1 MNTEPKPTT
10 HEAYAPVIVKL
21 LQGAIYDDN
30 QKVWND
36 LLQHQFEVS
45 QYFEKIAVELI
56 VERQD
61 GYAYIRQVPIDEENN
76 TIGLVRRM
84 PLSYELSL
92 LCVLLRMLI
101 DDFEVSNTDQHNLYI
116 SHKRL
121 KEELEIFFKEQS
133 HKVRMLK
140 ELDRYIEQAEG
151 LGFLKVIDKDT
162 KVKDEIQYEVRRIIK
177 ARITNDKLEEFK
189 RKLQQD
195 V

>member
-1 MNTEPKPTT
+1 MSEVKPTT
-10 HEAYAPVIVKL
+10 HEVYAPVIVKL
-21 LQGAIYDDN
+21 LQGAVYDDN

-36 LLQHQFEVS
+36 LLQYQFEVS

-56 VERQD
+56 VERQE

-76 TIGLVRRM
+76 TIGLVRRIPM
-84 PLSYELSL
+84 SYELSL

>member
-1 MNTEPKPTT
+1 MTETKPTI
-10 HEAYAPVIVKL
+10 HEPYASVIVKL
-21 LQGAIYDDN
+21 LQGAVYDDN
-30 QKVWND
+30 PKIWND
-36 LLQHQFEVS
+36 LLQYRFEVS

-56 VERQD
+56 VEKQD
-61 GYAYIRQVPIDEENN
+61 GYAYIRQVPIDEENT

-84 PLSYELSL
+84 PLTYELSL

-101 DDFEVSNTDQHNLYI
+101 DDFEVNNTDQHNLYI

-177 ARITNDKLEEFK
+177 AKITNDKLEEFK

>member
-45 QYFEKIAVELI
+45 QYFEKIAIELI
-56 VERQD
+56 IERQD
-61 GYAYIRQVPIDEENN
+61 GYAYIRQIPIDEENN

-101 DDFEVSNTDQHNLYI
+101 DDFEVRNTDQHNLYI

-151 LGFLKVIDKDT
+151 LGFLKIIDKDT

-189 RKLQQD
+189 RKLQED

>member
-1 MNTEPKPTT
+1 MSEAKPTT
-10 HEAYAPVIVKL
+10 HETYAPVIVKL
-21 LQGAIYDDN
+21 LQGAVYDDN
-30 QKVWND
+30 TKVWND
-36 LLQHQFEVS
+36 LLQYQFEIS

-56 VERQD
+56 VEKQD
-61 GYAYIRQVPIDEENN
+61 GYAYIRQIPIDEEGN
-76 TIGLVRRM
+76 TIGLVRRIPM
-84 PLSYELSL
+84 KYELSL

-121 KEELEIFFKEQS
+121 KEELEIFFKEKS
-133 HKVRMLK
+133 HKVKMIK

-151 LGFLKVIDKDT
+151 LGFLKAIDKDT
-162 KVKDEIQYEVRRIIK
+162 KVKDEIQYEVKRIIK
-177 ARITNDKLEEFK
+177 AKITNDKLEEFK

>member
-1 MNTEPKPTT
+1 MSEAKPTT
-10 HEAYAPVIVKL
+10 HEPYAPVIVKL
-21 LQGAIYDDN
+21 LQGAAYDDN
-30 QKVWND
+30 AKVWND
-36 LLQHQFEVS
+36 LLQYQFEVS

-56 VERQD
+56 VEKQD
-61 GYAYIRQVPIDEENN
+61 GYAYIKQVPIDEEDN

-84 PLSYELSL
+84 PMKYELSL

-121 KEELEIFFKEQS
+121 KEELEIFFKEKS
-133 HKVRMLK
+133 HKVKMIK

>member
-1 MNTEPKPTT
+1 MIGTKSTT
-10 HEAYAPVIVKL
+10 HEVYAPVIVKL
-21 LQGAIYDDN
+21 LQGAVYDDN

-36 LLQHQFEVS
+36 LLQYQFEVS

-61 GYAYIRQVPIDEENN
+61 GYAYIRQIPIDEENT
-76 TIGLVRRM
+76 TIGLVRRIPM
-84 PLSYELSL
+84 SYELSL

-101 DDFEVSNTDQHNLYI
+101 DDFEVSNTDQRNLYI

-121 KEELEIFFKEQS
+121 REELEIFFKEQA

-151 LGFLKVIDKDT
+151 LGFLKVMDRDT
-162 KVKDEIQYEVRRIIK
+162 KLKDEIQYEVRRIIK

-189 RKLQQD
+189 RKLQED

>member
-1 MNTEPKPTT
+1 MSEAKPTT
-10 HEAYAPVIVKL
+10 HESYAPVIVKL
-21 LQGAIYDDN
+21 LQGAVYDDN
-30 QKVWND
+30 TKVWND
-36 LLQHQFEVS
+36 LLQYQFEVS

-56 VERQD
+56 VEKQD
-61 GYAYIRQVPIDEENN
+61 GYAYIKQVPIDEEDN
-76 TIGLVRRM
+76 TIGLVRRIPM
-84 PLSYELSL
+84 KYELSL

-121 KEELEIFFKEQS
+121 KEELEIFFKEKS
-133 HKVRMLK
+133 HKVKMIK

-151 LGFLKVIDKDT
+151 LGFLKAIDKDT

>member
-1 MNTEPKPTT
+1 MIEIKPATYEP
-10 HEAYAPVIVKL
+10 YASVIVKL
-21 LQGAIYDDN
+21 LQGAVYDDN
-30 QKVWND
+30 TKVWND
-36 LLQHQFEVS
+36 LLQYQFDIA

-76 TIGLVRRM
+76 TVGLVRRM
-84 PLSYELSL
+84 PMTYELSL

-101 DDFEVSNTDQHNLYI
+101 DDFEVSNTDQRNLYI

-121 KEELEIFFKEQS
+121 REELEIFFKEQA
-133 HKVRMLK
+133 HKVKMLK
-140 ELDRYIEQAEG
+140 ELDRYIEQAES
-151 LGFLKVIDKDT
+151 LGFLKITDKDT

-177 ARITNDKLEEFK
+177 AKITNDKLADFK

>member
-1 MNTEPKPTT
+1 MSETKPTIY
-10 HEAYAPVIVKL
+10 EPYAPLIVKL
-21 LQGAIYDDN
+21 LQGAVYDDN
-30 QKVWND
+30 PKIWND
-36 LLQHQFEVS
+36 LLQYQFEVS
-45 QYFEKIAVELI
+45 QYFEKIAIELI

-84 PLSYELSL
+84 PMTYELSL

-140 ELDRYIEQAEG
+140 ELDRFIEQAEG

-162 KVKDEIQYEVRRIIK
+162 KVKDEVQYEVRRIIK
-177 ARITNDKLEEFK
+177 AKITNDKLEEFK

>member
-1 MNTEPKPTT
+1 MSEPKPTT
-10 HEAYAPVIVKL
+10 HEPYAPVIVKL
-21 LQGAIYDDN
+21 LQGAVYDDSP
-30 QKVWND
+30 KIWND
-36 LLQHQFEVS
+36 LLQYQFEIS

-56 VERQD
+56 VEKQD
-61 GYAYIRQVPIDEENN
+61 GYAYIKQISIDEENN

-84 PLSYELSL
+84 PMTYELSL

-116 SHKRL
+116 SHKQL

-151 LGFLKVIDKDT
+151 LGFLKVIAKDT
-162 KVKDEIQYEVRRIIK
+162 KVKDEFQYEVRRIIK
-177 ARITNDKLEEFK
+177 AKITNDKLEEFK

>member
-1 MNTEPKPTT
+1 MSEPKPTT
-10 HEAYAPVIVKL
+10 HEPYAPVIVKL
-21 LQGAIYDDN
+21 LQGAVYDDSP
-30 QKVWND
+30 KIWND
-36 LLQHQFEVS
+36 LLQYQFEIS

-56 VERQD
+56 VEKQD
-61 GYAYIRQVPIDEENN
+61 GYAYIKQISIDEENN

-84 PLSYELSL
+84 PMTYELSL

-162 KVKDEIQYEVRRIIK
+162 KIKDEFQYEVRRIIK
-177 ARITNDKLEEFK
+177 AKITNDKLEEFK
-189 RKLQQD
+189 RKLRQD

>member
-1 MNTEPKPTT
+1 MSTEPKPTT
-10 HEAYAPVIVKL
+10 YEAFAPVIVKL
-21 LQGAIYDDN
+21 LQGAVYDDN

-36 LLQHQFEVS
+36 LLQYQFEVS

-61 GYAYIRQVPIDEENN
+61 GYAYIRQIPIDEENN

-101 DDFEVSNTDQHNLYI
+101 DDFEVSNTDQRNLYI

-140 ELDRYIEQAEG
+140 ELDRYIDQAEG

>member
-1 MNTEPKPTT
+1 MSTELKQTN
-10 HEAYAPVIVKL
+10 HEPYAPVIVKL
-21 LQGAIYDDN
+21 LQGAVYVDN
-30 QKVWND
+30 QGVWND
-36 LLQHQFEVS
+36 LLQYQFEVS

-61 GYAYIRQVPIDEENN
+61 GYAYIRQIPIDEENN

-101 DDFEVSNTDQHNLYI
+101 DDFEVSNTDQKNLYI

-121 KEELEIFFKEQS
+121 KEELEIFFIEQS

-140 ELDRYIEQAEG
+140 ELDRYIEQAED

-189 RKLQQD
+189 RKLQQN

>member
-1 MNTEPKPTT
+1 MSETKSTT
-10 HEAYAPVIVKL
+10 HEVYAPVIVKL

-36 LLQHQFEVS
+36 LLQYQFEVS

-61 GYAYIRQVPIDEENN
+61 GYAYIRQIPIDEENT
-76 TIGLVRRM
+76 TIGLVRRIPM
-84 PLSYELSL
+84 SYELSL

-101 DDFEVSNTDQHNLYI
+101 DDFEVSNTDQRNLYI

-121 KEELEIFFKEQS
+121 REELEIFFKEQA

-151 LGFLKVIDKDT
+151 LGFLKVMDRDT
-162 KVKDEIQYEVRRIIK
+162 KLKDEIQYEVRRIIK

-189 RKLQQD
+189 RKLQED

>member
-1 MNTEPKPTT
+1 MSEPKPTT
-10 HEAYAPVIVKL
+10 HEPYAPVIVKL
-21 LQGAIYDDN
+21 LQGAVYDDSP
-30 QKVWND
+30 KIWND
-36 LLQHQFEVS
+36 LLQYQFEIS

-56 VERQD
+56 VEKQD
-61 GYAYIRQVPIDEENN
+61 GYAYIKQISIDEENN

-84 PLSYELSL
+84 PMTYELSL

-101 DDFEVSNTDQHNLYI
+101 DDFEVSNTDQQNLYI

-162 KVKDEIQYEVRRIIK
+162 KVKDEFQYEVRRIIK
-177 ARITNDKLEEFK
+177 AKITNDKLEEFK

>member
-1 MNTEPKPTT
+1 MSEAKPTT
-10 HEAYAPVIVKL
+10 HELYAPLIVKL
-21 LQGAIYDDN
+21 LQGAVYDDN
-30 QKVWND
+30 PKVWND
-36 LLQHQFEVS
+36 LLHYRFEVS

-61 GYAYIRQVPIDEENN
+61 GYAYIRQIPIDEENN
-76 TIGLVRRM
+76 TIGLVRRIPM
-84 PLSYELSL
+84 SYELSL

-177 ARITNDKLEEFK
+177 ARITNEKLEEFK

>member
-1 MNTEPKPTT
+1 MSEPKPTT
-10 HEAYAPVIVKL
+10 HEPYAPVIVKL
-21 LQGAIYDDN
+21 LQGAVYDDSP
-30 QKVWND
+30 KIWND
-36 LLQHQFEVS
+36 LLQYQFEIS

-56 VERQD
+56 VEKQD
-61 GYAYIRQVPIDEENN
+61 GYAYIKQISIDEENN

-84 PLSYELSL
+84 PMTYELSL

-101 DDFEVSNTDQHNLYI
+101 DDFEISNTDQHNLYI

-162 KVKDEIQYEVRRIIK
+162 KVKDEFQYEVRRIIK
-177 ARITNDKLEEFK
+177 AKITNDKLEEFK

>member
-1 MNTEPKPTT
+1 MSEPKPTT
-10 HEAYAPVIVKL
+10 HEPYAPVIVKL
-21 LQGAIYDDN
+21 LQGAVYDDSP
-30 QKVWND
+30 KIWND
-36 LLQHQFEVS
+36 LLQYQFEIS

-56 VERQD
+56 VEKQD
-61 GYAYIRQVPIDEENN
+61 GYAYIKQISIDEENN

-84 PLSYELSL
+84 PMTYELSL

-162 KVKDEIQYEVRRIIK
+162 KIKDEFQYEVRRIIK
-177 ARITNDKLEEFK
+177 AKITNDKLEEFK

>member
-1 MNTEPKPTT
+1 MSETKPTT

-21 LQGAIYDDN
+21 LQGAVYDDN

-36 LLQHQFEVS
+36 LLQYQFEVS

-140 ELDRYIEQAEG
+140 ELDRYIEQAED

>member
-1 MNTEPKPTT
+1 MSEPKPTT
-10 HEAYAPVIVKL
+10 HEPYAPVIVKL
-21 LQGAIYDDN
+21 LQGAVYDDSP
-30 QKVWND
+30 KIWND
-36 LLQHQFEVS
+36 LLQYQFEIS

-56 VERQD
+56 VEKQD
-61 GYAYIRQVPIDEENN
+61 GYAYIKQISIDEENN

-84 PLSYELSL
+84 PMTYELSL

-162 KVKDEIQYEVRRIIK
+162 KVKDEFQYEVRRIIK
-177 ARITNDKLEEFK
+177 AKITNDKLEEFK

>member
-1 MNTEPKPTT
+1 MSEVKPAT
-10 HEAYAPVIVKL
+10 HEPYAPVIVKL
-21 LQGAIYDDN
+21 LQGAVYDDN

-36 LLQHQFEVS
+36 LLQYQFEVS

-101 DDFEVSNTDQHNLYI
+101 DDFEVSNT
-116 SHKRL
+116 
-121 KEELEIFFKEQS
+121 
-133 HKVRMLK
+133 
-140 ELDRYIEQAEG
+140 
-151 LGFLKVIDKDT
+151 
-162 KVKDEIQYEVRRIIK
+162 
-177 ARITNDKLEEFK
+177 
-189 RKLQQD
+189 
-195 V
+195 

>member
-1 MNTEPKPTT
+1 MSEPKPTT
-10 HEAYAPVIVKL
+10 HEPYAPVIVKL
-21 LQGAIYDDN
+21 LQGAVYDDSP
-30 QKVWND
+30 KIWND
-36 LLQHQFEVS
+36 LLQYQFEIS

-56 VERQD
+56 VEKQD
-61 GYAYIRQVPIDEENN
+61 GYAYIKQISIDEENN

-84 PLSYELSL
+84 PMTYELSL

-101 DDFEVSNTDQHNLYI
+101 DDFEISNTDQHNLYI

-162 KVKDEIQYEVRRIIK
+162 KIKDEFQYEVRRIIK
-177 ARITNDKLEEFK
+177 AKITNDKLEEFK